1 MNQDP
6 RTPVVT
12 IDPPAVSHPGDG
24 SAVELVLRVTNP
36 TAAVEVYEL
45 QSFGV
50 PPEWCHAPDSLVV
63 DPGES
68 VPIWITLTA
77 EVTSQRQP
85 GPYPITFSVS
95 PLGAPDAA
103 RSVDLA
109 LNVEGTLS
117 YEVRSE
123 LIKAAGRRGNFTLD
137 VENNGERTINLAVS
151 ASDVEGRC
159 RTQVEQRLEVLPH
172 SVRQTQLRVSPKR
185 SSLLGS
191 AELFSLTVRFEPQGE
206 APRWI
211 RTLDLEFEHR
221 PLLGFRQ
228 AFVALFLLAV
238 AGLSIVGMITG
249 PRLVTNAATGIECR
263 FIDDGYR
270 TTVGGDDPDPLKKG
284 ECGGGAAPAT
294 VPTPA
299 NTPAADQP
307 TPRASEAAA
316 SACTAHI
323 AASAGTKVKV
333 TSDTGL
339 ALRSDARADAPEVV
353 KPGVANGA
361 TVEVIDGASRCDE
374 PNKILYWKVRRADNV
389 EGWVADGNATETWLQ
404 VVP

>member
-63 DPGES
+63 DPGET

-85 GPYPITFSVS
+85 GPYPVTFSVS
-95 PLGAPDAA
+95 PLGAADAA

-109 LNVEGTLS
+109 LKVEGTLS

-123 LIKAAGRRGNFTLD
+123 LIKATGRRGNFTLD

-151 ASDVEGRC
+151 ASDVESRC

-172 SVRQTQLRVSPKR
+172 SVRQTQLRVSPRR

-211 RTLDLEFEHR
+211 RTLDLEFEHS

-228 AFVALFLLAV
+228 AFVALFLAAV
-238 AGLSIVGMITG
+238 TGLSILGMIAG
-249 PRLVTNAATGIECR
+249 PRLVTNAATEIECR

-270 TTVGGDDPDPLKKG
+270 TTTDGDGPDPLKKE
-284 ECGGGAAPAT
+284 ECGGDGVPVTAPT
-294 VPTPA
+294 QPA
-299 NTPAADQP
+299 STPAAGQP
-307 TPRASEAAA
+307 TPGTTEAP

-323 AASAGTKVKV
+323 TASAGTKVKV

-339 ALRSDARADAPEVV
+339 ALRSDARTGAPEVV
-353 KPGVANGA
+353 TPGVANGE
-361 TVEVIDGASRCDE
+361 TIEVIDAASRCDE
-374 PNKILYWKVRRADNV
+374 PNRILYWRVRRADGA
-389 EGWVADGNATETWLQ
+389 EGWVADGNASETWLQ